1 MLTSLVNPRNWFAEA
16 IATYALVFFGPLSII
31 LSVVAF
37 GDGLSIE
44 SIIMISLGHGAVVG
58 LMVYAFGH
66 ISGAH
71 INPAVTIP
79 MMITKKISVQDGIGY
94 IIFQLIGAVVAAFSL
109 KAILPEIGAKV
120 NFGTQG
126 GPSEL
131 LNSSIAS
138 GIAVEI
144 ILTFFLVTVIFLTAV
159 HKKAAAGIHG
169 ISIGGIVFLLH
180 LVGVPLTGAS
190 MNPARTFGPAVVS
203 GFWELHWLYWV
214 APIIG
219 GIIAGVIMNY
229 VFVNKAEPKTKSVTR
244 SSGKSQKLEQY
255 EKQYLSRLEKEPAK
269 EETKKETKKVSRPRK
284 ARAKKSKQ
292 QSDLEKYEKRYLD
305 RLEKQAQ
312 ENVASTSEE

>member
-1 MLTSLVNPRNWFAEA
+1 MVNPRNWFAEA
-16 IATYALVFFGPLSII
+16 IATYALVFFGPLAII

-44 SIIMISLGHGAVVG
+44 SIIMISLAHGAAIG

-79 MMITKKISVQDGIGY
+79 MMITKKISVADGIGY

-131 LNSSIAS
+131 LNNSVMA
-138 GIAVEI
+138 GITVEI

-159 HKKAAAGIHG
+159 HKKAPAGIHG
-169 ISIGGIVFLLH
+169 ISIGGMVFLLH

-229 VFVNKAEPKTKSVTR
+229 IFVNNAEPETKRR
-244 SSGKSQKLEQY
+244 SRASSIGKSQELEKY
-255 EKQYLSRLEKEPAK
+255 EKQYLAKLEKKPVEQ
-269 EETKKETKKVSRPRK
+269 ERKKVSRSR
-284 ARAKKSKQ
+284 
-292 QSDLEKYEKRYLD
+292 
-305 RLEKQAQ
+305 
-312 ENVASTSEE
+312 TG

>member
-1 MLTSLVNPRNWFAEA
+1 MTSLVNPRNWFAEA
-16 IATYALVFFGPLSII
+16 IATYALVFFGPLAII

-37 GDGLSIE
+37 GEGLSIE
-44 SIIMISLGHGAVVG
+44 SIIMIALAHGAAIG

-79 MMITKKISVQDGIGY
+79 MMITKKISVADGIGY

-120 NFGTQG
+120 HFGTQT

-131 LNSSIAS
+131 LNNSVMA
-138 GIAVEI
+138 GITVEI

-159 HKKAAAGIHG
+159 HKKAPAGIHG
-169 ISIGGIVFLLH
+169 ISIGGMVFLLH

-229 VFVNKAEPKTKSVTR
+229 IFVNNAEPETKRR
-244 SSGKSQKLEQY
+244 SRASSIGKSQELEKY
-255 EKQYLSRLEKEPAK
+255 EKQYLAK
-269 EETKKETKKVSRPRK
+269 LGKKSVKQERKKVSRSR
-284 ARAKKSKQ
+284 
-292 QSDLEKYEKRYLD
+292 
-305 RLEKQAQ
+305 
-312 ENVASTSEE
+312 TG

>member
-1 MLTSLVNPRNWFAEA
+1 
-16 IATYALVFFGPLSII
+16 
-31 LSVVAF
+31 
-37 GDGLSIE
+37 
-44 SIIMISLGHGAVVG
+44 MISLAHGAAIG

-79 MMITKKISVQDGIGY
+79 MMITKKISVADGIGY

-131 LNSSIAS
+131 LNNSVMA
-138 GIAVEI
+138 GITVEI

-159 HKKAAAGIHG
+159 HKKAPAGIHG
-169 ISIGGIVFLLH
+169 ISIGGMVFLLH

-219 GIIAGVIMNY
+219 GIIAGV
-229 VFVNKAEPKTKSVTR
+229 TKRR
-244 SSGKSQKLEQY
+244 SRASSIGKSQELEKY
-255 EKQYLSRLEKEPAK
+255 EKQYLAKLEKKPVEQ
-269 EETKKETKKVSRPRK
+269 ERKKVSRSR
-284 ARAKKSKQ
+284 
-292 QSDLEKYEKRYLD
+292 
-305 RLEKQAQ
+305 
-312 ENVASTSEE
+312 TG

>member
-1 MLTSLVNPRNWFAEA
+1 MTSLVNPRNWFAEA
-16 IATYALVFFGPLSII
+16 IATYALVFFGPLAII

-44 SIIMISLGHGAVVG
+44 SIIMISLAHGAAIG

-79 MMITKKISVQDGIGY
+79 MMITKRISVADGIGY

-131 LNSSIAS
+131 LNNSVMA
-138 GIAVEI
+138 GITVEI

-159 HKKAAAGIHG
+159 HKKAPAGIHG
-169 ISIGGIVFLLH
+169 ISIGGMVFLLH

-229 VFVNKAEPKTKSVTR
+229 IFVNNAEPETKRR
-244 SSGKSQKLEQY
+244 SRASSIGKSQELDKY
-255 EKQYLSRLEKEPAK
+255 EKQYLAKLEKKPVEQ
-269 EETKKETKKVSRPRK
+269 ERKKVSRSRT
-284 ARAKKSKQ
+284 R
-292 QSDLEKYEKRYLD
+292 
-305 RLEKQAQ
+305 
-312 ENVASTSEE
+312 